1 MQAQE
6 VSRKEKEVNDK
17 FFEIRIA
24 LKKGKYIER
33 MPDTVKSIMDNHIKE
48 QEKNNKLKPNSMVRK
63 KRTAKLISEMSIANK
78 PIQKVTADEIKKDL
92 LKFVDLKGKYNYS
105 QSYIDK
111 IYSLLRETFNQ
122 AVIDEKINL
131 EDNPFKIKR

>member
-1 MQAQE
+1 
-6 VSRKEKEVNDK
+6 
-17 FFEIRIA
+17 
-24 LKKGKYIER
+24 

-111 IYSLLRETFNQ
+111 IYSLLRGTFNQ